1 MNQELL
7 TRLVEALEGIKKEL
21 HDIDTHLEGLDSH
34 LDSCIAKSSQGSY
47 LCVTGNISTDNY

>member
-21 HDIDTHLEGLDSH
+21 HDIDTHLEGLDSN
-34 LDSCIAKSSQGSY
+34 LESCIARGRGGDY
-47 LCVTGNISTDNY
+47 LCITGNISTDNY